1 MTNQKELIENLKK
14 CPHFNSC
21 SQNLCPLDLELNLRC
36 GGKDDKC
43 RFMREP
49 KRARVAGREFTSGGS
64 VMPDVP
70 LNFVPQSNLKWLN
83 EVSKNRRIELDTII

>member
-1 MTNQKELIENLKK
+1 MTDQKELIENLKK

-21 SQNLCPLDLELNLRC
+21 SQNFCPLDLELDLRY
-36 GGKDDKC
+36 GGKQDKC

-49 KRARVAGREFTSGGS
+49 KKAKIAGREFVSGGAL
-64 VMPDVP
+64 MPDVP
-70 LNFVPQSNLKWLN
+70 LNFVPQGNLKRLN